1 MKTRTTITLTI
12 VGLLALTGIFY
23 AANPTQFGTVGSDSS
38 GPVGVA
44 AAPDLLLVTENS
56 TGNLDQINCSGKVS
70 LLTTIPGAVGSSVER
85 YLAIAPSQ
93 SANAGFTPRDI
104 FVTQGAEV
112 YKISGGVATLFA
124 TIPGAPEHYTGIT
137 FDHVGTFGYNMILTT
152 SDPNNFTNGG
162 KVYRIDGGGGT
173 PTLIADL
180 SGTTQ
185 TIEGPA
191 VVPSSFGTYQG
202 QILVADEFYNGSG
215 AVHAIDNTGH
225 ITYEVFDWYGAES
238 VIVIPPASAQCA
250 LCSGGGSFFQAIED
264 LGAIYQSPPTDFTV
278 LGGNVLV
285 AGEDGAGCR

>member
-124 TIPGAPEHYTGIT
+124 TIPGAPDHYTGIT
-137 FDHVGTFGYNMILTT
+137 FDHVGTFGYNMIVTT
-152 SDPNNFTNGG
+152 SDPDNFTNGG
-162 KVYRIDGGGGT
+162 KVYKIDGGGN

-185 TIEGPA
+185 TVEGPA
-191 VVPSSFGTYQG
+191 VAPTSFGTYAG
-202 QILVADEFYNGSG
+202 QILVADELYQGFG
-215 AVHAIDNTGH
+215 AVHAIDSYGTVS
-225 ITYEVFDWYGAES
+225 YEVFDWYGAEA
-238 VIVIPPASAQCA
+238 VVVIPSAQCA
-250 LCSGGGSFFQAIED
+250 LCSSGGA
-264 LGAIYQSPPTDFTV
+264 
-278 LGGNVLV
+278 
-285 AGEDGAGCR
+285 